1 MPTCTTSHLP
11 CTYLV
16 SIVFTIAFQV
26 RTTETE
32 VFVATAQKK
41 LHEERFKV
49 CRELW
54 DADIKVRRTT
64 NPENDYNYSAASS
77 GLIQCFLFNAD

>member
-1 MPTCTTSHLP
+1 MWGIADSRNFAYVV
-11 CTYLV
+11 YLV
-16 SIVFTIAFQV
+16 SIVVSIAFQV

-64 NPENDYNYSAASS
+64 NPENDLNCQYRE
-77 GLIQCFLFNAD
+77 CW